1 MVLPGQNA
9 TDSAMFFIYYFFLK
23 LIQFIYK
30 SLFTIQYGR
39 NDNEKKQTKKHLQ
52 QTITHYDSDITCPE
66 ISSDDEQAGHSANQS
81 KTLPDI

>member
-39 NDNEKKQTKKHLQ
+39 NDNEKKTNKKN
-52 QTITHYDSDITCPE
+52 IY
-66 ISSDDEQAGHSANQS
+66 S
-81 KTLPDI
+81 KLLHTMTVI